1 MAQKKSRRKSREAS
15 LSSEKPRNPL
25 PAVNPAA
32 PGAADPDSGV
42 SFPIVCAGASAGG
55 IEALKALLRN
65 VPADTGMAFV
75 VILHLS
81 PRHDSQLADILG
93 RETRMPVTQVAGNT
107 AVEPNRVY
115 VIPPGK
121 ILTLSQGVLQLAPR
135 AGGDGLPRPVDHF
148 MRSLAQEHGYKSI
161 GVILSGSASDGT
173 QGVEEIKAAG
183 GITFAQ
189 DATAEHDGMPRSAI
203 AAGSVDFVLPADE
216 IGREIGRIARHPY
229 VAADAA
235 RAEGRANDAQIGR
248 VLELLRRATGVDF
261 ANYKRNTLHRRITRR
276 MVLQKLEGLQEYVG
290 FLEERPVEVQ
300 ALYRDILIGVTSFF
314 RNPEAYE
321 ALKQHVFPKLTED
334 KERENPVRVWAL
346 GCSTGEE
353 AYSIAMAFTEW
364 SEQAGRRLPMQ
375 IFATDLNG
383 HGIEKARAGIYPKS
397 IAQDLTPERL
407 RRFFVEVD
415 GHYRVAESIRDMCI
429 FARQNV
435 MADPPFSRMDLV
447 ACRNVL
453 IYLEPVLQQRLMPM
467 LHYALRPNGYLW
479 LGSSE
484 TIGTF
489 RELFHLEDSRH
500 KIYAKRPAATRLAQ
514 LPLTPSPRV
523 PHLPRARGEPVVER
537 ALEAPREADRML
549 LARYAPPAVLVND
562 DLEILQFRGDTSAY
576 LTPAPGRASLNLLK
590 MLREGLLVAVR
601 SAVQKAR
608 RDGGIVRESN
618 LKVRSNGGYRKVGI
632 LVMPIKGGDPATGGL
647 LVVFEEP
654 AISAE
659 QHARNVDS
667 QTRAAAE
674 EKAAPKET
682 QNAEILRLTQ
692 ELDATRD
699 YLQSVVEQQEAAN
712 EELQSANE
720 EVQSANEELQSIN
733 EELETSKEEIQSSN
747 EELATVNEELQNRN
761 AELAQSNNDM
771 ANLLSSVNMP
781 IVMLDRDL
789 KIRRFTNAAE
799 KLFNLIPADVGR
811 SISDMKLRLKVA
823 DLEPLLLDT
832 IHRVKVQELEVED
845 QSGHWHLMRL
855 QPYRTSED
863 RIEGALLVL
872 VDVDSLKRAEQ
883 SLRES
888 DRSKTEFLAMLAHEL
903 RNPLAAVRS
912 ALEVWMADAPAPVL
926 ERARGIIDRQILHM
940 THMVDDLLDASR
952 MSKGTIQLR
961 TELLDLVGVLRN
973 VIETSAHERNQM
985 GHALEAQLPGHPVPM
1000 RGDATRLEQIFGNLL
1015 GNACKFTPRGGGQIK
1030 VSLETMPGAAVVR
1043 IRDNGAGIP
1052 PRQVEHVFE
1061 LFASADRSLDRR
1073 HGGLGI
1079 GLALARK
1086 LVELHG
1092 GTIEARSAGAGQ
1104 GSEFTVKLPVS

>member
-1 MAQKKSRRKSREAS
+1 MADKKGPRRTRKAAPSREG
-15 LSSEKPRNPL
+15 LRNPL
-25 PAVNPAA
+25 PGVNPAA
-32 PGAADPDSGV
+32 SEAADPDSGV
-42 SFPIVCAGASAGG
+42 SFPIVFAGASAGG

-75 VILHLS
+75 VVLHLS

-93 RETRMPVTQVAGNT
+93 RETRMAVTKVASNT
-107 AVEPNRVY
+107 AIEPNRVY

-135 AGGDGLPRPVDHF
+135 ADGDGVPRPVDHF
-148 MRSLAQEHGYKSI
+148 MRSLAQEHGHTSI

-229 VAADAA
+229 VTAA
-235 RAEGRANDAQIGR
+235 GRANDTQIGR

-261 ANYKRNTLHRRITRR
+261 TNYKRNTLHRRITRR
-276 MVLQKLEGLQEYVG
+276 MVLLKLDGLADYVSHLEGHA
-290 FLEERPVEVQ
+290 VELQ

-334 KERENPVRVWAL
+334 RERENPVRVWAL

-383 HGIEKARAGIYPKS
+383 HGIEKARAGIYPKG
-397 IAQDLTPERL
+397 IARDLSPERL

-415 GHYRVAESIRDMCI
+415 GQYRVAESIRDMCI

-484 TIGTF
+484 TIGSF
-489 RELFHLEDSRH
+489 RELFHPEDSKH
-500 KIYAKRPAATRLAQ
+500 KIYAKRPVATRTQ
-514 LPLTPSPRV
+514 LPLTPSPR
-523 PHLPRARGEPVVER
+523 LPRPLRVRGEPAVER
-537 ALEAPREADRML
+537 TLEAPKEADRML

-608 RDGGIVRESN
+608 RDGGIVREDN

-632 LVMPIKGGDPATGGL
+632 LVMPINAGDAATGGL

-659 QHARNVDS
+659 VHARNVDAQARS
-667 QTRAAAE
+667 AVE

-682 QNAEILRLTQ
+682 QNAEIVRLKQ
-692 ELDATRD
+692 ELEATRD

-761 AELAQSNNDM
+761 AELAQSNNDLT
-771 ANLLSSVNMP
+771 NLLSSVNMP

-789 KIRRFTNAAE
+789 KIRRFTSAAE

-973 VIETSAHERNQM
+973 VIETTAHERNQM
-985 GHALEAQLPGHPVPM
+985 GHALEAQLPDHPVPM

-1015 GNACKFTPRGGGQIK
+1015 GNACKFTPRGGGQIN
-1030 VSLETMPGAAVVR
+1030 VSLDTMPGAVVVR